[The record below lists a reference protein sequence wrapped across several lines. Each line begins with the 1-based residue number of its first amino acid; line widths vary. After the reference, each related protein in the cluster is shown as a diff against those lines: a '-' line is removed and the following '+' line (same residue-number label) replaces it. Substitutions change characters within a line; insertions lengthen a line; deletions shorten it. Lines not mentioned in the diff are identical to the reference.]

1 MSNALQI
8 MKKFMNSL
16 DNTALSGREALD
28 EAVQACSK
36 FGSMQ
41 AVINSLVQ
49 GCASASDKT
58 AWLQAACG
66 INLTNADTGAITGS
80 DAGVGATKTAT
91 SVVPE
96 GNLERKYSNSTVYTK
111 SDWQGLQVTQPA
123 NFNEAQ
129 RHVLSGIYTW
139 WMSEGLNLIKE
150 SYGLSF
156 DEAGTT
162 VKKLTIAFDDPSGG
176 WGNALALIN
185 SHEENGQTTALTL
198 RVNMAYFSNI
208 SASDRDGKQ
217 GGNYLDRTLAHE
229 LTHAVMAANIDNFIE
244 LPRFIKEGAAELVHG
259 IDDTRGNTIRQLLQN
274 PTALQAALDVDNAT
288 GSTSITYSSDV
299 NAAGYMLLR
308 YLAKQGASGGTGTI
322 QPPVSKWPGSQV
334 TYSSDYSTVNVGT
347 GFSGVVWLNPSSGVT
362 YAGETNT
369 INASGATGSLTLIGR
384 GTQNA
389 YIIGGSG
396 ANDMWGGG
404 ASNDV
409 MQGGSGRNVF
419 WYGGGD
425 GTDTV
430 TGFHSGVDK
439 INYYAGGMDS
449 ITTEGASV
457 VIASGQ
463 GSLTIRDAAAKRLDI
478 LVGSTNFRCW
488 FGRSDQDN
496 IVTTSADINF
506 YDGAANRVDTLKVAD
521 ASAVINLQS
530 TQGIWYAGIDV
541 VDAAAATGSTV
552 IVGDRSANTLIG
564 GKGTTAMWGG
574 GAASDVM
581 QGGSGTD
588 TFWYGHGDGQD
599 TIVSG
604 MAGDSIYF
612 YNVGSGQASFSMD
625 GSNLKLALGGND
637 TLTVTNWTAAS
648 GVNTFRFA
656 DQSEYTLTS
665 SLTAIRTK

>member
-1 MSNALQI
+1 
-8 MKKFMNSL
+8 MNSL

-96 GNLERKYSNSTVYTK
+96 GNIKREYSNFTVYTK

-123 NFNEAQ
+123 SINDAQ
-129 RHVLSGIYTW
+129 KHVLSGIYTW
-139 WMSEGLNLIKE
+139 WMGEGLNLIKE

-162 VKKLTIAFDDPSGG
+162 VKELTITFSSPPDG
-176 WGNALALIN
+176 WGNALASVYSSESN
-185 SHEENGQTTALTL
+185 YSGKTTSLTL
-198 RVNMAYFSNI
+198 HINMAYFSNI
-208 SASDRDGKQ
+208 SNSDRDGKQ

-229 LTHAVMAANIDNFIE
+229 LTHAVMAANIIDFAE

-259 IDDTRGNTIRQLLQN
+259 IDDTRGNIIQKLLRN
-274 PTALQAALDVDNAT
+274 PTALQAALDVDNT
-288 GSTSITYSSDV
+288 NGSTSITYSSDV
-299 NAAGYMLLR
+299 YAAGYMLLR
-308 YLAKQGASGGTGTI
+308 YLAKQGDNGGSTGTV

-347 GFSGVVWLNPSSGVT
+347 GFSGTVWLDANSGVT
-362 YAGETNT
+362 YAAEANT
-369 INASGATGSLTLIGR
+369 IDAAGADGKLILVGR
-384 GTQNA
+384 GSRNA

-396 ANDMWGGG
+396 SNAMWGGG

-409 MQGGSGRNVF
+409 MQGGSGTNTF
-419 WYGGGD
+419 WYGRGD

-430 TGFHSGVDK
+430 TNFHSGTDK
-439 INYYAGGMDS
+439 INYYAGGFDS
-449 ITTEGASV
+449 IAASAGDV
-457 VIASGQ
+457 VIGAGSGR
-463 GSLTIRDAAAKRLDI
+463 LTVRGAAAKQLDI
-478 LVGSTNFRCW
+478 LMNGMDFRCW
-488 FGRSDQDN
+488 FGRNDQDN
-496 IVTTSADINF
+496 SDVVTGAINLYVGSAS
-506 YDGAANRVDTLKVAD
+506 RKDTLLLTGSQSTV
-521 ASAVINLQS
+521 VNLQS
-530 TQGIWYAGIDV
+530 NRDIWYINIDA
-541 VDAAAATGSTV
+541 VDASQSTGSN
-552 IVGDRSANTLIG
+552 ILVGDTAGNTLIG
-564 GKGTTAMWGG
+564 GEGTTAMWGG

-604 MAGDSIYF
+604 RTGDSIYF
-612 YNVGSGQASFSMD
+612 YNVGRGRASFSMD
-625 GSNLKLALGGND
+625 GSNLKLSVGGND

-665 SLTAIRTK
+665 SLTPIRTK